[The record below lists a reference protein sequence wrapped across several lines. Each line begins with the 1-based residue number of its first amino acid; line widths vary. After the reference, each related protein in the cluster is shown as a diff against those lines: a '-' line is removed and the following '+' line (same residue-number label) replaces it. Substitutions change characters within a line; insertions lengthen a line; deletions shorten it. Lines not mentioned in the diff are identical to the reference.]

1 MGQQSNV
8 PLAERYAVAL
18 RQLAL
23 RDDRSVPETLRPAV
37 EAFLDRE
44 LQQDSDF
51 GIAVEALLRSRQGRQ
66 PSSPVTELGRGR
78 RRNRRASSPEAR

>member
-1 MGQQSNV
+1 MSGQQFNV

-37 EAFLDRE
+37 EAFLEHELEQDRD
-44 LQQDSDF
+44 LAT
-51 GIAVEALLRSRQGRQ
+51 AVEALLRSRQRRQ
-66 PSSPVTELGRGR
+66 PPAPVSELGQARVAKR
-78 RRNRRASSPEAR
+78 SPT